1 MAQTPAERK
10 RAQRARDR
18 ARLGDKEYKRVEAEK
33 MKKWRASKRPPK
45 PKKTTIINN
54 QPPPQQP
61 QVQQQPQQKTSKK
74 QKAPQQLQRP
84 QQQAVKDF
92 VPLYKSPNAQPLNI
106 KSIETYLNQFK
117 KVYEHF
123 TNKNVPAKLKNELIK
138 VLELKKY
145 DHAYV
150 TKELNFI
157 KDTIKFINELKLRYP
172 NKNSYKSHLNSI
184 VSNK

>member
-18 ARLGDKEYKRVEAEK
+18 ARLGDKEYKRVEADK

-45 PKKTTIINN
+45 AKKTTIINN
-54 QPPPQQP
+54 QPQPPPQQ
-61 QVQQQPQQKTSKK
+61 QAQPQAIKPNKQK

-138 VLELKKY
+138 VLELK
-145 DHAYV
+145 
-150 TKELNFI
+150 I
-157 KDTIKFINELKLRYP
+157 
-172 NKNSYKSHLNSI
+172 
-184 VSNK
+184 